1 LFPSTKPHCFN
12 FLSSAQVIIAEMRRQ
27 IFRVAPAFLL
37 LIPMGLTVIGW
48 SLLAILTD
56 DLEKH
61 PKLFVGS
68 VGLLWANLT
77 VSYVFS
83 IKNC

>member
-1 LFPSTKPHCFN
+1 
-12 FLSSAQVIIAEMRRQ
+12 
-27 IFRVAPAFLL
+27 
-37 LIPMGLTVIGW
+37 MGLTVIGW